1 MKRETRVSRGVAA
14 LLGTR
19 RVSARRGWAGEKSGL
34 FEHPAGVFP
43 CCPTRADHRNSR
55 IPTQSSRSLLDMSRR
70 AHTCWSR
77 WAVLLLVTLLVGA
90 LAACG
95 GAPKPTYFPG
105 YPVGFVERG
114 VASWYGPGFHGN
126 KTANGERYDMHQLTA
141 AHRTLPLGS
150 IAVVRSMST
159 GRQVTVRIND
169 RGPFARGRVLD
180 LSLAGAYALG
190 MTGAGTDEIELRV
203 VGYQGRTVDMGV
215 LRVQVGSFSDQQNA
229 LNLLE
234 RAKHLYSGGRVQ
246 VVDLPEGKRYRVQIG
261 QFSMEAQAEAAA
273 SHLES
278 SLGLQAFVFR
288 DDS

>member
-1 MKRETRVSRGVAA
+1 MAHGPQAS
-14 LLGTR
+14 
-19 RVSARRGWAGEKSGL
+19 W
-34 FEHPAGVFP
+34 
-43 CCPTRADHRNSR
+43 
-55 IPTQSSRSLLDMSRR
+55 SRSL
-70 AHTCWSR
+70 
-77 WAVLLLVTLLVGA
+77 VFLLLPVFLAT

-95 GAPKPTYFPG
+95 GAPKPPYFPG

-159 GRQVTVRIND
+159 GQQVTVRIND

-180 LSLAGAYALG
+180 LSLAGAQALG
-190 MTGAGTDEIELRV
+190 MTGAGTDQIELRV
-203 VGYQGRTVDMGV
+203 VGYQGRATDMGV

-234 RAKHLYSGGRVQ
+234 RAKYLYSGGRVQ
-246 VVDLPEGKRYRVQIG
+246 IVDLPEGKRYRVQIG
-261 QFSMEAQAEAAA
+261 QFSREAQAEAAA

-278 SLGLQAFVFR
+278 SLDLQAFVFR